1 MAAEANRPASGE
13 SRLGPAPVLA
23 RSHEHGGGPGVA
35 QRPPTWRRPRTTS
48 AGRLPRRAPASPVT
62 GQGASPA
69 ARSVIQVTLWNS
81 PYLGNFMSSEL
92 ALAEAVRAQLG
103 LGTHF
108 VLAHGAEGQPWLA
121 QLDAA
126 GATWSILP
134 KERGAWRAHLDRV
147 AAEHHAAIV
156 HSHFTYAD
164 LQAAGTATAAGVPC
178 VWHVRTGFTGYP
190 LRQRVKDL
198 LKLRVVARRRVDR
211 IVTVSQWLSDLAA
224 RRGAPRGRIETVPN
238 AIVSE
243 RFADPPDRAA
253 ARERFGLD
261 ADAEVVLCLG
271 WWPGIKGV
279 DVFLDALQAIA
290 DRHPRLNALLVGE
303 QEMGSFLAERMPERP
318 AWLRTSGFVDDSA
331 WLFAAAD
338 VFVSP
343 SRAEGQSSAVGE
355 ALACG
360 LPVVMSDIPG
370 TALWGGAPA
379 VQRFPSEN
387 APALAAELERL
398 LGEPRRERV
407 AAGARNREWLQRNYS
422 LDAWSERMCAIYRSL
437 LRDASGGDAARHHVA
452 NRREVA

>member
-1 MAAEANRPASGE
+1 MGAEANRSASGE
-13 SRLGPAPVLA
+13 LRAAFVLA
-23 RSHEHGGGPGVA
+23 SSQSGGAPSVA
-35 QRPPTWRRPRTTS
+35 QRPPTWRRPRT
-48 AGRLPRRAPASPVT
+48 AHPRRAPRRAPAPPAA
-62 GQGASPA
+62 GQGGPPA
-69 ARSVIQVTLWNS
+69 ARSVVQVTLWNS

-92 ALAEAVRAQLG
+92 ALAKAVRTELG

-108 VLAHGAEGQPWLA
+108 VLAHGAEGQPWLGE
-121 QLDAA
+121 LDAV

-164 LQAAGTATAAGVPC
+164 LQAAATAAAAGVPC

-198 LKLRVVARRRVDR
+198 FKQRIVARRRVAR
-211 IVTVSQWLSDLAA
+211 IVTVSQWLSNLAA

-261 ADAEVVLCLG
+261 AEAEVVLCLG

-279 DVFLDALQAIA
+279 DVFLDALQSIA
-290 DRHPRLNALLVGE
+290 ERHPKLNALLVGE
-303 QEMGSFLAERMPERP
+303 EEMRSFLAECMPVQP
-318 AWLRTSGFVDDSA
+318 SWLRTSGFVDDSA

-338 VFVSP
+338 VFVSS

-379 VQRFPSEN
+379 VRTFASEN
-387 APALAAELERL
+387 AHALAAELELL
-398 LGEPRRERV
+398 LGDPQQARA

-437 LRDASGGDAARHHVA
+437 LPDLSGGDAARHHAA
-452 NRREVA
+452 NRGEVA